1 MNHTIKHPVM
11 ETNNNLVAM
20 CTWSIKQYNDRL
32 RQLFSR
38 YNSTVDSILR
48 LETTLE
54 SQRELDVFRLQ
65 KIYLRAHINRVLRS

>member
-1 MNHTIKHPVM
+1 M